1 MATVIYPR
9 QPFSVNMATSD
20 AWDWKLYPETEAFLS
35 RLVGSFVEGHGYT
48 DTLRQEIEGTTSTRF
63 IDWVDGMEVPKEG
76 VAEDDLLR
84 LGYVRNDGIEASGEV
99 YVHPGAFFPVV
110 LHDGMSHRLSLKV
123 ENVELFLAVNRLKNK
138 RIEGQRNAPFR
149 AVELSQDGDRSLRV
163 VERHGSRSFEVHPVT
178 DERAYLTA
186 LKVLYSR
193 DRMSGNDLEAVEGL
207 KESLGP
213 LADHL
218 VRPRLADAFF
228 RAERAYWQSRN
239 RAALVQSGRQ
249 ELLGLGW
256 GNHDHHT
263 FRCSREN
270 FARTI
275 GVFELMGFTR
285 RENFFAGAEAGWGAQ
300 VMEQPDSGLVVF
312 ADVDLAPNEVGTEF
326 ADQQLEPLEKMGTVG
341 LWVGLHGESLLDAGM
356 HHLAV
361 GSDFEGMRQSL
372 KSKNVPSMNPF
383 SEFDFLKQS
392 FTEAERWMP
401 PKGRVARLLESKL
414 ISESNAS
421 RFAEQGAVGS
431 HLEII
436 QRNQGF
442 KGFNQR
448 SVSVVIR
455 MTDPTISPN
464 PGA

>member
-1 MATVIYPR
+1 MAK
-9 QPFSVNMATSD
+9 SK
-20 AWDWKLYPETEAFLS
+20 AWDWQLYPETEAILS
-35 RLVGSFVEGHGYT
+35 RLVTSFLEGYGSANA
-48 DTLRQEIEGTTSTRF
+48 LRQAIEETSSTRF
-63 IDWVDGMEVPKEG
+63 IDWVDGMEVPREE
-76 VAEDDLLR
+76 VREEDLLR
-84 LGYVRNDGIEASGEV
+84 LGYVRNNGIEASGDV

-110 LHDGMSHRLSLKV
+110 LQDGRSQRLSLKV
-123 ENVELFLAVNRLKNK
+123 ESLEWFLAANRLKNK
-138 RIEGQRNAPFR
+138 WIVGQQNAPFR
-149 AVELSQDGDRSLRV
+149 SVELSRDGDRSLRA
-163 VERHGSRSFEVHPVT
+163 VERHGSRSFKAIPLT
-178 DERAYLTA
+178 DEKEYLYA
-186 LKVLYSR
+186 LKFLYSR
-193 DRMSGNDLEAVEGL
+193 NRTSGNDLEGVEGL
-207 KESLGP
+207 EESIESLADQ
-213 LADHL
+213 LA
-218 VRPRLADAFF
+218 RPRLADAFF
-228 RAERAYWQSRN
+228 RAERSYWQSRN
-239 RAALVQSGRQ
+239 RAAMVQSGRQ

-256 GNHDHHT
+256 SNHDHHT

-270 FARTI
+270 FARSI
-275 GVFELMGFTR
+275 GIFERLGFTR

-312 ADVDLAPNEVGTEF
+312 ADVDLAPNEVNTDF
-326 ADQQLEPLEKMGTVG
+326 ATQKLEPLDKMGTVG

-372 KSKNVPSMNPF
+372 KSQNVPSMNPF
-383 SEFDFLKQS
+383 SNFEFLKQS

-401 PKGRVARLLESKL
+401 PKGRLTRLLESKL

-442 KGFNQR
+442 KGFNQK
-448 SVSVVIR
+448 SVSVIIR
-455 MTDPTISPN
+455 MTDPTKSPD